1 MSVFLLTWFQ
11 SLGETSAIAQPQ
23 SHLPTLFSTIARKKI
38 KWVLSSLRKRTRQIS
53 FCECFAFKLISVT
66 WRNFNFSANMC
77 SLIFCSAHAI
87 HLFVKKFNPPASKTR
102 RPFAF
107 KYLNTTSVILK
118 IFVLFLFRSQ
128 FLFVVIC

>member
-1 MSVFLLTWFQ
+1 MFSSWPDIRYLEKLLRLL
-11 SLGETSAIAQPQ
+11 SLNHICLRYSLQLLE
-23 SHLPTLFSTIARKKI
+23 KKI

-53 FCECFAFKLISVT
+53 SCECFAFKLISVT

-77 SLIFCSAHAI
+77 SSIFCSAHAI

-107 KYLNTTSVILK
+107 KYLNTTSIILK